1 MPTYKLAATD
11 VMIYGLVEELMNDE
25 GLTVEEAR
33 ERLMR
38 EVDEA
43 CDEIAYRGDDG

>member
-11 VMIYGLVEELMNDE
+11 VIIYGFIKELMDDE

-43 CDEIAYRGDDG
+43 CDEIAYGDDDE